1 MTRRRR
7 TKPIETRQSLT
18 AAGVVRP
25 DCWQIT
31 HEEAAQALEIPVDR
45 IVKVVPRRYQ
55 VCIVYIKENGK
66 KCSSFFS
73 YRRFSRFLR
82 EVEVAI
88 NSIQNLQTLEYLAQI
103 VEYDLCHFRY
113 HRVKIGNGI
122 RAALLQRLAKLSAVS
137 RYQAKSA

>member
-1 MTRRRR
+1 
-7 TKPIETRQSLT
+7 
-18 AAGVVRP
+18 
-25 DCWQIT
+25 
-31 HEEAAQALEIPVDR
+31 
-45 IVKVVPRRYQ
+45 
-55 VCIVYIKENGK
+55 
-66 KCSSFFS
+66 
-73 YRRFSRFLR
+73 
-82 EVEVAI
+82 VAI